1 MKKIFILAIILLSG
15 TAAASAQEFLTIN
28 PDVRTAGMA
37 NASVATTGGAYS
49 VFQNAASNLG
59 VLPPLFPDNP
69 FSMPS

>member
-49 VFQNAASNLG
+49 VSGPKAQPNGEADG
-59 VLPPLFPDNP
+59 RTG
-69 FSMPS
+69 